1 MSDFSTITHLRAETR
16 RLAEEVAELRFR
28 ISELT
33 AEAPEVDFP
42 GLTLR
47 SADRVVLG
55 VLSRRSGCT
64 VPRYAIAQ
72 ALSARYG
79 HDVTDRT
86 VDVHICYIRRE
97 FARVGAMYEIQTIRG
112 VDYAL
117 HDTHPPS
124 FSPAA
129 PEAEPAQCAMRQPRT
144 GDGAACAELSHR
156 APGASEI
163 APLIPGRAQ

>member
-55 VLSRRSGCT
+55 V
-64 VPRYAIAQ
+64 
-72 ALSARYG
+72 
-79 HDVTDRT
+79 
-86 VDVHICYIRRE
+86 HICYIRRE

-112 VDYAL
+112 VGYAL

-144 GDGAACAELSHR
+144 GDGATCAELSHR